1 MATINHFIEA
11 ARDVFRTGEFIP
23 LHAPKFRGNEKKYLL
38 DTIDSTFVSSVGA
51 YVSGVEKQIQSYCG
65 AASAVAVCNGTSG
78 LHAALRVCRVRGGE
92 EVLTQALTFVATA
105 NSIAYNGAS
114 PVFIDVDLDTMGMS
128 PQALGQFLDQHCE
141 RRETGVYNLSTGKR
155 VAAVMPMHTF
165 GFLNRIEEIQ
175 GICRHWGLPLV
186 EDAAEALGTFN
197 NNRSAG
203 TFGDCGVF
211 SFNGN
216 KVITSGGGGM
226 IVSNDAQ
233 IGSRLKHIT
242 TTAKISHP
250 YEYHHDELGFN
261 YRMPNVNAAL
271 LLAQL
276 EQLDEILESKRR
288 LFAEYERIAQ
298 DLKLRLKM
306 PPASTTSNWNHWL
319 MALQFDS
326 LEERNEFLKKTN
338 AAGVMTRPIW
348 SLMYKLPMYSD
359 CMRDDQVNAQFLEE
373 RIVNIPSNAQ

>member
-1 MATINHFIEA
+1 MKQFIEA
-11 ARDVFRTGEFIP
+11 TRDVFQSSEFIP
-23 LHAPKFRGNEKKYLL
+23 LHAPRFRGNEKKYLQ
-38 DTIDSTFVSSVGA
+38 DTIDSTYVSSIGE
-51 YVSGVEKQIQSYCG
+51 YVNAVEKHLESYCDV
-65 AASAVAVCNGTSG
+65 AKAVAVSNGTSG
-78 LHAALRVCRVRGGE
+78 LHAALRVCGVRAGN

-128 PQALGQFLDQHCE
+128 PVALGQFLDHHCE
-141 RRETGVYNLSTGKR
+141 RRENGVYNLSTGKR
-155 VAAVMPMHTF
+155 VAAVLPMHTF
-165 GFLNRIEEIQ
+165 GFLNRIAEIQ
-175 GICRHWGLPLV
+175 QICRLWGLPLV

-197 NNRSAG
+197 NNKSAG

-216 KVITSGGGGM
+216 KVITAGGGGM
-226 IVSNDAQ
+226 VVSNNVQ
-233 IGSRLKHIT
+233 IGSQLKHVT
-242 TTAKISHP
+242 TTAKVAHP

-261 YRMPNVNAAL
+261 YRMPNLNAAL

-288 LFAEYERIAQ
+288 LFAEYRRIAQ
-298 DLKLRLKM
+298 DLNLSLM
-306 PPASTTSNWNHWL
+306 EPPESTTSNWNHWL

-326 LEERNEFLKKTN
+326 LEQRDECLMKTN

-359 CMRDDQVNAQFLEE
+359 CMRDDQRNAQFLEE